1 MEHSCPIKTRRKQT
15 QEHTC
20 IPCAYLIA
28 SVLAYHVLAL
38 VILTDAYAAT
48 TASV

>member
-20 IPCAYLIA
+20 IPCA